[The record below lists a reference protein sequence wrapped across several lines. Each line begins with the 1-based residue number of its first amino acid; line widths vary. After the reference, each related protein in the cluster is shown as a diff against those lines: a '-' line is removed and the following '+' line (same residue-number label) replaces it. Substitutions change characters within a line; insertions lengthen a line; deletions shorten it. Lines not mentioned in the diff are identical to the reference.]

1 MLTLKCKCCCNP
13 SNEDITYDVPALTYV
28 LKITTKYKCE
38 LLITSIVV
46 LELILTYVFD
56 LPLKANTCISQHNG
70 HIFLR
75 KPNLELEKKQ
85 VKK

>member
-46 LELILTYVFD
+46 LELILSYLTEGKY
-56 LPLKANTCISQHNG
+56 LLK
-70 HIFLR
+70 
-75 KPNLELEKKQ
+75 
-85 VKK
+85 